1 MQAALDYLNALIA
14 QGWEYPDAHAKA
26 ATTHRVDAAELQAE
40 YDRQGA

>member
-26 ATTHRVDAAELQAE
+26 AMKHGVDGAELQSE
-40 YDRQGA
+40 YDRQSA